1 MEKFNIAELF
11 YSSPILIPNH
21 EHPLIHCFHPNESGF
36 TCNNPDHEKINANKL
51 NEKKQK
57 GEEKE
62 ILRSFFCS
70 FCDYDICDNCFRELE
85 LYKIVF
91 YDPNQIRNKKIK
103 GTGQVYRD
111 KGWKKFNCHIH
122 EMPLI
127 IKGQDSFIWNWKCV
141 KCNNLY
147 YTNDYNNDCLVKNE
161 LYYCTLCNYSLCP
174 ECADKNEIK

>member
-36 TCNNPDHEKINANKL
+36 TCNNPDHEKINKNKL

-91 YDPNQIRNKKIK
+91 YDSN
-103 GTGQVYRD
+103 
-111 KGWKKFNCHIH
+111 
-122 EMPLI
+122 
-127 IKGQDSFIWNWKCV
+127 
-141 KCNNLY
+141 
-147 YTNDYNNDCLVKNE
+147 
-161 LYYCTLCNYSLCP
+161 
-174 ECADKNEIK
+174 